1 MRLVNFLERSMGR
14 PSKLDDAKWE
24 ELKSRLAKGE
34 KAADL
39 AREYK
44 VSKAAISSRM
54 SKRIETIKIVANQ
67 IVSAEKALSSLTIA
81 EQVLTISLADDLR
94 AISMHLAGAAKFGA
108 ATAHRLSG
116 VAHQKV
122 QEIDDSAPL
131 TGESMESLKVIAA
144 LTRTANESSQ
154 IGISL
159 LSANKEVAA
168 AAAERAKPKPLSG
181 LTHFYAA
188 RLATNT

>member
-1 MRLVNFLERSMGR
+1 MGR

-168 AAAERAKPKPLSG
+168 AAAESAKSKPLSG